1 MRILILRS
9 RMRPGDREAEK
20 GPYTQ
25 VFGSTYAERV
35 IGNLKGESGE
45 KGFCAACGPDCN
57 ACRTPYGRR
66 FGQNIVGI
74 VDLPA
79 VLPYL
84 LEWPREH
91 VPREI
96 PPCDILLAI
105 NVHEQV
111 LLEIV
116 KRCIAG
122 GTRGVVVPIEAGDWI
137 SGSARADAR
146 KVCGDAGVEIA
157 FPKPFCAFDPP
168 AGSLLAQFRSRFHI
182 GKPKVELTVRD
193 GRIAKAHVAVSAA
206 CGATYYIARWLAGR
220 RVDDDLKYEVIAK
233 RMHSYPCTASMAW
246 DDELNETILH
256 VAGEAHYE
264 ILTQL
269 TGERPPSEPGMIL
282 SPVGRMVFKPPP
294 AREGLQNVERAKEAI
309 LEQLAIAGSVAIEDL
324 RQTRRIT
331 PAAAY
336 TATLLLKQEGKVRS
350 EGGRIVPSTPAAN
363 H

>member
-9 RMRPGDREAEK
+9 RMRLGDRQAEK
-20 GPYTQ
+20 EPYVQT
-25 VFGSTYAERV
+25 FGSSYAERV

-45 KGFCAACGPDCN
+45 KAACAACEPDCI
-57 ACRTPYGRR
+57 ACRKPYRRR
-66 FGQNIVGI
+66 FGENIVGI

-84 LEWPREH
+84 LERPEEH

-96 PPCDILLAI
+96 PPCDILVAI
-105 NVHEQV
+105 NIHEQV
-111 LLEIV
+111 LLEIIR
-116 KRCIAG
+116 RCVAG
-122 GTRGVVVPIEAGDWI
+122 STRGVVVPMEAGDWI

-146 KVCGDAGVEIA
+146 KICDDAGTEIA

-168 AGSLLAQFRSRFHI
+168 AGSLLAQFRRRFHI

-193 GRIAKAHVAVSAA
+193 GRIVKAHVAVSAA
-206 CGATYYIARWLAGR
+206 CGATYYIARWLTGL

-246 DDELNETILH
+246 DDELDETILH

-269 TGERPPSEPGMIL
+269 TGETPPAEAGMVR
-282 SPVGRMVFKPPP
+282 SPVGRMVFKPLP
-294 AREGLQNVERAKEAI
+294 AREGLKNVERAKEAI
-309 LEQLAIAGSVAIEDL
+309 LEQLAITGSVSLSDL

-336 TATLLLKQEGKVRS
+336 TATLILKQEGKIRSDGGKIVR
-350 EGGRIVPSTPAAN
+350 A
-363 H
+363 